1 MRYPTRKD
9 LNNMADVL
17 REMNRR
23 GVDGVTFARLQAV
36 VAAYEHA
43 GQWAIGTVRIHGG
56 SKK

>member
-1 MRYPTRKD
+1 
-9 LNNMADVL
+9 MADVL
-17 REMNRR
+17 REMKRR